1 MMGVTTFHCGLPCT
15 AEDVQQ
21 QGESWQQQAQADMHA
36 TLMRCF
42 LQLLREQHAQR
53 AQLLQRGLCQVRRLP
68 FSASMPCCRYSPFAG
83 LHMHMHMH
91 TSLLLPCRILQ
102 SGTPGT

>member
-1 MMGVTTFHCGLPCT
+1 MGVTTFHCGLPCT